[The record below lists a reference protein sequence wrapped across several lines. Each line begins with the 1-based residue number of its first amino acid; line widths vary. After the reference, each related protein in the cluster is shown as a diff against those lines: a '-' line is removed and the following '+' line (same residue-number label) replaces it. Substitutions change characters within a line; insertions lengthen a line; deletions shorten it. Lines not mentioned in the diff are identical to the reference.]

1 MTAQHLDT
9 HPVVACVGALEAA
22 LDDAPLE
29 AWAGL
34 NPTEVRSLV
43 ARLARVE
50 ARLAAQKVAAARAL
64 ESSGAARQAG
74 ATSTGDLLAKDFG
87 GDRRSGDRLVRTA
100 QKLEQA
106 THTQTALSKG
116 EVTLQ
121 QSDVIATGLAK
132 LPDNVTP
139 TQRDLAE
146 RTLLKDAKRLNL
158 RDLRRRTD
166 RLMDVYAPKPEVD
179 EHENELLVDRER
191 RARAKSSFQMW
202 DNHDGTWSGRFTTPE
217 APGVALKTVLDAMTA
232 PSRDHLTDPDAT
244 LGPVPT
250 ESDPAQ
256 RMGAAF
262 ADLCL
267 RLPTDE
273 LPSNGGVGA
282 TVTVAMQLDTLIGG
296 IEAATLSDG
305 TRLSASQARLTA
317 CRVGIIPMV
326 LGGGP
331 LPLDHGRAKRY
342 FTRHQRQA
350 LAQRDQGCTFPNC
363 DRPPGWC
370 EAHHLTPDAAGGPT
384 DLTNGALLCTRHH
397 HHVHD
402 TGWNHRVATDG
413 HVEWQPPGSS
423 TWQRNH
429 RWRA

>member
-9 HPVVACVGALEAA
+9 HPLVVGAAA
-22 LDDAPLE
+22 VHAGLDAMPLE
-29 AWAGL
+29 AWSGL
-34 NPTEVRSLV
+34 APAEARKLV
-43 ARLARVE
+43 AELSRAKARI
-50 ARLAAQKVAAARAL
+50 AAQEMAAARAL
-64 ESSGAARQAG
+64 EAAGTARQAG

-100 QKLEQA
+100 QKLEQT
-106 THTQTALSKG
+106 THTQTALSRG
-116 EVTLQ
+116 EVTFE
-121 QSDVIATGLAK
+121 QSEVIATGLAK
-132 LPDNVTP
+132 LPDDVTP

-146 RTLLKDAKRLNL
+146 RTLLKDAKRLNIQ
-158 RDLRRRTD
+158 DLRRRTD
-166 RLMDVYAPKPEVD
+166 RLMDVYAPKPQVD
-179 EHENELLVDRER
+179 AHENDLLVDRER

-217 APGVALKTVLDAMTA
+217 APGVALNTVLDAMTA
-232 PSRDHLTDPDAT
+232 PARDHLNDPDQT

-250 ESDPAQ
+250 DTDPAQ
-256 RMGAAF
+256 RMGQAF

-267 RLPTDE
+267 RLPTDQ

-282 TVTVAMQLDTLIGG
+282 TVTVAMQLDTLVGG

-326 LGGGP
+326 LGGEP

-350 LAQRDQGCTFPNC
+350 LAHRDGGCTFPGC

-370 EAHHLTPDAAGGPT
+370 EAHHLTPDSEGGPT

-402 TGWNHRVATDG
+402 TGYNHRIAPDG
-413 HVEWQPPGSS
+413 HIEWQPPGTT